1 MFEPS
6 IGQSQQIGHS
16 CGSGFALRRVLVKGK
31 FLLSAFASCALA
43 LGFSMSSAAQVAKP
57 ATDAVA
63 ELQRYEAYVTA
74 AYSSANQVK
83 GSSALIGF
91 NAGVDAKL
99 KKWFGGTV
107 DFGQYA
113 NSTGVAKPTV
123 TTLLAGPE
131 FYIPSGNLT
140 GFAHVL
146 FGGAHTGG
154 VTTNPDIS
162 FAYGVGGGFQYAVS
176 PHLSIRV
183 SGDGIRS
190 SFTAIPFVLGDSPH
204 SRLNARATGG
214 IAYRF

>member
-1 MFEPS
+1 M
-6 IGQSQQIGHS
+6 
-16 CGSGFALRRVLVKGK
+16 KGK
-31 FLLSAFASCALA
+31 FLVFVLASCALA
-43 LGFSMSSAAQVAKP
+43 LSFSMPTLAQVAKP
-57 ATDAVA
+57 ATDAVV

-123 TTLLAGPE
+123 TTFMAGPE
-131 FYIPSGNLT
+131 FYIPSEKLT
-140 GFAHVL
+140 GFVHVL

-154 VTTNPDIS
+154 VLTQPSIS
-162 FAYGVGGGFQYAVS
+162 FAYGVGGGFEYSVS
-176 PHLSIRV
+176 PHLAIRV

-190 SFTAIPFVLGDSPH
+190 SFTAIPFVAGDSPH
-204 SRLNARATGG
+204 GRLNARATGG